1 MAAPTIVVSNL
12 DVDLHIEASGP
23 TYYSVLLLRLYSSV
37 NNATRFTL
45 TRYHGSGSD
54 KKWTWQ
60 VPGGAATYTPTDTAT
75 DEQGSIALALNGDA
89 IDYVFTTPVQ
99 TVTGTVAAELV
110 ADESFDSVYLSMTGT
125 QGPEVWCKGL
135 TVTRRTPTVY
145 PWNDAAELDAWTV
158 TSAVSVA
165 GGNLYPDAYVGA
177 QANGSIIQTFKPQ
190 GVDALTALLSP
201 PSIQRVAAVSGAGG
215 LQDRYASGALADIL
229 TGSTAD
235 NHPELLHVGAGA
247 HHLGLVWQ
255 RSNDIAMTTGT
266 GVPGAGGWPNTVQT
280 VALDRSKPTACVIN
294 PTHDVGLAYLQSG
307 SIALFCP
314 ASWANGSYA
323 LGTESI
329 ISSGGVASERGQILW
344 TPQGSLIYVYRNT
357 DGDIVTKQSTDRGNT
372 WS

>member
-1 MAAPTIVVSNL
+1 VPVV
-12 DVDLHIEASGP
+12 VTAVEASVDVQPGVTGNYVAFTIKNAEVMSGFTLLCISYADP
-23 TYYSVLLLRLYSSV
+23 LQSSSGWFYDILGSGNVRIGTDTSTSGTMRMELTAVGDDVQWVATCPSGTASGTAVGANATGSWNEVLLGGVSATYGYS
-37 NNATRFTL
+37 RFLSTSID
-45 TRYHGSGSD
+45 HGITSTYPWDDNSEID
-54 KKWTWQ
+54 DWPISKPEFFE
-60 VPGGAATYTPTDTAT
+60 VSGGALQLVSGKT
-75 DEQGSIALALNGDA
+75 NGA
-89 IDYVFTTPVQ
+89 MGQQFTT
-99 TVTGTVAAELV
+99 VALGAI
-110 ADESFDSVYLSMTGT
+110 S
-125 QGPEVWCKGL
+125 
-135 TVTRRTPTVY
+135 
-145 PWNDAAELDAWTV
+145 
-158 TSAVSVA
+158 SA
-165 GGNLYPDAYVGA
+165 
-177 QANGSIIQTFKPQ
+177 
-190 GVDALTALLSP
+190 LSP
-201 PSIQRVAAVSGAGG
+201 PSIQRLVAVGGAGQM
-215 LQDRYASGALADIL
+215 QDRYASGALADIL
-229 TGSTAD
+229 TGSIAD

-280 VALDRSKPTACVIN
+280 VALDRSKPTACVIS

-329 ISSGGVASERGQILW
+329 IASGGVASERGQILW